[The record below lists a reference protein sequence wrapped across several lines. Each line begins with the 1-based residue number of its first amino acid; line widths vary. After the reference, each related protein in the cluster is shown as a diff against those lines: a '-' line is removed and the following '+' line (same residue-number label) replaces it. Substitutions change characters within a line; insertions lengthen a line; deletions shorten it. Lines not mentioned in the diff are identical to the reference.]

1 MRFRL
6 LFAMAMA
13 MAALVL
19 TAVPLGQSGWSQSRG
34 GPGIDVPGLRFHVK
48 PEDLP
53 RPHATPSVGN
63 GANRTIKPNE
73 VPLQVPEGF
82 RVNLFAGDLDH
93 VRWMTV
99 ADNGDVLLAE
109 PQLDKIMLLRDSD
122 GDGQADVREVFLR
135 GLNRPHG
142 LAIHRGYLYIGEP
155 TRIVRVPYRPGDLK
169 PTGKKEVFGGS
180 GSLGSGG
187 GHWTRNIVF
196 APDGKSFYVSVGSR
210 GNVGIEAEPRATV
223 QRFNLEGGAAN
234 GDGQTTFAAGLRNP
248 VGIDFHP
255 DTGELYVVVNERD
268 GLGDGLVPDYLTR
281 VREGEFF
288 GWPYAY
294 IGANPDPDY
303 GDREPELIA
312 STVVPD
318 VLFQSHSAPL
328 GLVFYDGGMFPDVYR
343 GDAFVALHGSWNAS
357 QPTGY
362 KVVRVPFKNGRPQGS
377 YENFAVGFWSK
388 GRSPARVWGRPA
400 GLAIARDGSLLIAD
414 DVDQSIWRISY
425 GK

>member
-1 MRFRL
+1 MRFRHL
-6 LFAMAMA
+6 IAMA

-19 TAVPLGQSGWSQSRG
+19 TVAPLGHSGWSQSRG

-63 GANRTIKPNE
+63 GANRTIKSNE
-73 VPLQVPEGF
+73 APLHVPEGF

-109 PQLDKIMLLRDSD
+109 PQLGKITLLRDSD
-122 GDGQADVREVFLR
+122 GDGQADLREVFLR

-142 LAIHRGYLYIGEP
+142 LAIHQGYLYIGEP

-210 GNVGIEAEPRATV
+210 DNVGVEAEPRATV
-223 QRFNLEGGAAN
+223 QRFNMEGGAA
-234 GDGQTTFAAGLRNP
+234 GGGGQTTVAAGLRNP
-248 VGIDFHP
+248 VGIDIHP

-281 VREGEFF
+281 VRKGEFF

-294 IGANPDPDY
+294 IGPNPDPDY
-303 GDREPELIA
+303 GDREPDLIA

-328 GLVFYDGGMFPDVYR
+328 GFVFYDGSMFPEAFR

-362 KVVRVPFKNGRPQGS
+362 KVVRVPFENGRPQGW

-400 GLAIARDGSLLIAD
+400 GLALARDGSLLIAD

-425 GK
+425 EK